1 MASRSK
7 RVRGAQRAG
16 EPDSPLARHSGRV
29 EAGGGDS
36 SATVDSPQ
44 ARGASAVT
52 PLIRV
57 AGIEIAWDALAGTCT
72 FERLPV
78 AMLWID
84 TTLAGLMAGLQAMV
98 GAERFGLALQSEG
111 RKSVDADWQVID
123 SAADFASGFAAIAR
137 QCPRVDRGTR

>member
-1 MASRSK
+1 M
-7 RVRGAQRAG
+7 
-16 EPDSPLARHSGRV
+16 
-29 EAGGGDS
+29 
-36 SATVDSPQ
+36 
-44 ARGASAVT
+44 T

-123 SAADFASGFAAIAR
+123 SAADFATGFAAIAKIAAVAGWGDWR
-137 QCPRVDRGTR
+137 LVEIDLPGQVARFRVWNG